1 MKGLKLMAF
10 AMFMMVSAI
19 ASAQQG
25 KIAYV
30 NSQDLL
36 EAMPEAKDAQT
47 QLAAMA
53 GQLDSIY
60 KKYINEYQMLI
71 QKIQNPALTEV
82 EKDAIGQ
89 DLAYLEQRI
98 QQYEQDSQAKLDA
111 KKAEL
116 FQPIIDKA
124 TAVVKEVA
132 KEAGYAYVIDNSL
145 GVLIMA
151 PDGDNI
157 LPLVK
162 KKMNIQ

>member
-1 MKGLKLMAF
+1 MKGFKLLAVAGFVMLTTL
-10 AMFMMVSAI
+10 

-36 EAMPEAKDAQT
+36 EAMPEAKVAQT
-47 QLAAMA
+47 QLTAMA
-53 GQLDSIY
+53 AQLDSIY

-71 QKIQNPALTEV
+71 QKIQNPAITEV

-89 DLAYLEQRI
+89 DLSYLEQRI
-98 QQYEQDSQAKLDA
+98 QQYEQDSQSKLDA

-151 PDGDNI
+151 PEGDDI

-162 KKMNIQ
+162 KKMAIQ